1 MFAHLAPRCGLEPVY
16 GFSVGTNVM
25 RGGFSWANFGS
36 ALSSGIGKLGN
47 FVGQTAKQIGNSEAF
62 KQAKQGFL
70 QSGVIENAGQLAGQA
85 VSSLVD
91 IGRLK
96 LESDLQRLRDKVTS
110 GQTPNNQDQLLEL
123 LKAAQQQQ
131 QQQQAPAPPPPSA
144 NAAPLPSDVPV
155 ALGPYEPPSD
165 TNQRRRRKR
174 RRATGWGAALDS
186 LLGNGV
192 ALSSKRLCS

>member
-1 MFAHLAPRCGLEPVY
+1 
-16 GFSVGTNVM
+16 M

-110 GQTPNNQDQLLEL
+110 GQAPNTQDQLLEL

-131 QQQQAPAPPPPSA
+131 QQAPAPPPPSA
-144 NAAPLPSDVPV
+144 NTAPLPSDVPV

-165 TNQRRRRKR
+165 NNQRRRRKR

>member
-1 MFAHLAPRCGLEPVY
+1 
-16 GFSVGTNVM
+16 M

-110 GQTPNNQDQLLEL
+110 GQAPNAQDQLLEL

-131 QQQQAPAPPPPSA
+131 QQQQQQAPAPPPSSS
-144 NAAPLPSDVPV
+144 NTAPLPSDVPV

-165 TNQRRRRKR
+165 NNQRRRRKR